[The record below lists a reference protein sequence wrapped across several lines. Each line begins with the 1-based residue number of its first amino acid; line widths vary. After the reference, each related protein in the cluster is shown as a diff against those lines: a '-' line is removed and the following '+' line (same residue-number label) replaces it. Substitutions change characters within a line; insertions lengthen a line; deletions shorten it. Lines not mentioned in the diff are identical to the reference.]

1 LSRVTRSLADDPKYG
16 PLPSLLLALTVLTGV
31 IDAVSILTLGRVFVA
46 NMTGNVVFIGFALVG
61 IPGFS
66 LSASLFALA
75 GFLVGAVVAGAVAPR
90 LTGGRGALLR
100 RAVAIELLLVT
111 IAMIV
116 AIGAGR
122 YAFGAAVDTIA
133 AFCALAMGIQ
143 NTVARRIAVPDLTTT
158 VLTMT
163 LTGLAADA
171 PSRVG
176 APTITR
182 RILSV
187 TAMLVGAIV
196 GAILARDHGA
206 RGGLVLAVAIL
217 VAVTIS
223 AMLLGRRLTAI
234 D

>member
-1 LSRVTRSLADDPKYG
+1 
-16 PLPSLLLALTVLTGV
+16 
-31 IDAVSILTLGRVFVA
+31 
-46 NMTGNVVFIGFALVG
+46 
-61 IPGFS
+61 
-66 LSASLFALA
+66 
-75 GFLVGAVVAGAVAPR
+75 
-90 LTGGRGALLR
+90 
-100 RAVAIELLLVT
+100 
-111 IAMIV
+111 
-116 AIGAGR
+116 
-122 YAFGAAVDTIA
+122 
-133 AFCALAMGIQ
+133 
-143 NTVARRIAVPDLTTT
+143 
-158 VLTMT
+158 MT

>member
-1 LSRVTRSLADDPKYG
+1 
-16 PLPSLLLALTVLTGV
+16 V

-66 LSASLFALA
+66 LRASLFALA
-75 GFLVGAVVAGAVAPR
+75 GFLLGAAVAGAVAPR

-100 RAVAIELLLVT
+100 TAVAIELLLVT

-122 YAFGAAVDTIA
+122 YARGGAVDAIA
-133 AFCALAMGIQ
+133 TFCALAMGTQ

-171 PSRVG
+171 PSRAG

-182 RILSV
+182 RVLSV
-187 TAMLVGAIV
+187 TTMLVGAIV

-206 RGGLVLAVAIL
+206 QGGLVLAVAIL
-217 VAVTIS
+217 TVVTIS
-223 AMLLGRRLTAI
+223 AVLLGRRLTAI
-234 D
+234 E